1 MARLCC
7 KCVYTMLLRGSVYEL
22 GLSAMSVTEVSAVLG
37 SAGVDLERCLLV
49 TAADSQ
55 LDAIKLI

>member
-1 MARLCC
+1 M
-7 KCVYTMLLRGSVYEL
+7 YEL
-22 GLSAMSVTEVSAVLG
+22 GLSAMSVTELSAVLG